1 MTPASPL
8 EQDLFTRLRYGLENF
23 PNQQQMV
30 CKFIL
35 DHYQE
40 VAFMTVEELSQASA
54 VSPATVVRTV
64 ARLQYESFHQ
74 LLQEIQDM
82 LISTRTSLWWQME
95 KSWEDRESP
104 EFASESRVLAEVAR
118 QNVDSIQKS
127 LSPLLI
133 ENFEKA
139 CDLLKQT
146 DKLSILG
153 LRSSRGAALFC
164 YSLFHQFL
172 DNVSMPDHEG
182 TEEMYSELL
191 SLKPSDVLLAISVGG
206 PHYAYR
212 TLEAVQFA
220 NAQGVPTILIT
231 SDITCPAAP
240 FADVVLNIAPTE
252 GHYSLVP
259 VLTVLDAI
267 VVELGHHHREKAK
280 QKLRTLEKLL
290 VEKKITL

>member
-1 MTPASPL
+1 MSAVNPL
-8 EQDLFTRLRYGLENF
+8 QEDLFTRLRYGLDNF

-30 CKFIL
+30 CRFIL

-40 VAFMTVEELSQASA
+40 VAFMTVEELSQASG

-64 ARLQYESFHQ
+64 ARLNYESFHQ

-82 LISTRTSLWWQME
+82 LISTKTSLWWQME

-104 EFASESRVLAEVAR
+104 EFASEGKALAEVAR
-118 QNVDSIQKS
+118 QNVESIQKS
-127 LSPLLI
+127 LSPLLM
-133 ENFEKA
+133 ENFEQA
-139 CDLLKQT
+139 CNLLKKSQ
-146 DKLSILG
+146 KLSILG
-153 LRSSRGAALFC
+153 LRSSKGVAMFC

-172 DNVSMPDHEG
+172 DNVTLPDHAG

-191 SLKPSDVLLAISVGG
+191 SLSSKDVLLAISVGG

-212 TLEAVQFA
+212 TLEAVEFA
-220 NAQGVPTILIT
+220 HEQGVPTILIT

-240 FADVVLNIAPTE
+240 FADVVLNITPTE

-259 VLTVLDAI
+259 VLTVVDAL
-267 VVELGHHHREKAK
+267 VVELGHHHRDKAK

>member
-1 MTPASPL
+1 MSATNPL
-8 EQDLFTRLRYGLENF
+8 HEDLFTRLRYGLENF

-30 CKFIL
+30 CRFIL

-40 VAFMTVEELSQASA
+40 VAFMTVEELSQSSG

-64 ARLQYESFHQ
+64 ARLNYESFHQ

-95 KSWEDRESP
+95 KSWEDRENP
-104 EFASESRVLAEVAR
+104 EFATEGKSLAEVAR
-118 QNVDSIQKS
+118 QNVESIQKS
-127 LSPLLI
+127 LSPLLL

-139 CDLLKQT
+139 CTLLKKT
-146 DKLSILG
+146 EKLSILG
-153 LRSSRGAALFC
+153 LRSSRGAAMFC

-172 DNVSMPDHEG
+172 DNVTLPDHAG

-191 SLKPSDVLLAISVGG
+191 SLSPKDTLLTISVGG

-212 TLEAVQFA
+212 TLEAIEFA
-220 NAQGVPTILIT
+220 HEQGVPTILIT
-231 SDITCPAAP
+231 SDITCPGAH
-240 FADVVLNIAPTE
+240 FADVVLNITPTE

-259 VLTVLDAI
+259 VLTVIDAL
-267 VVELGHHHREKAK
+267 VVELGHHHRDKAR